1 MLMPKIKPDLEKVEK
16 IKTLINKLGE
26 AFADL
31 EGVDY
36 KIIIESY
43 DKYDDWVIGAED
55 SNNWERSWC

>member
-1 MLMPKIKPDLEKVEK
+1 MVEPSKIKN
-16 IKTLINKLGE
+16 IKELINELGA
-26 AFADL
+26 AFAEL

-43 DKYDDWVIGAED
+43 DENDRYVIGAED